1 MGFFDFFRK
10 KKLSHTEKAAA
21 ACQSCGPEAA
31 ERWFLGGPE
40 EAADILSSLANI
52 CQVDLDRCGVRE
64 YGQLLRAYTDL
75 ADRET
80 EGKPED
86 GGTAKEPAEFSN
98 PFVRTPK
105 TAREVLEYTAIHLRD
120 RSFSVSGEEE
130 LRFLRGRVAAAEKQ
144 SRPGEHLELCFYFET
159 AAEWLTCWRLLGE
172 RPISWQQGDA
182 YLERYRRGRRFM
194 EEGRFRWAIQTLRG
208 SLCLNPVGIS
218 ARFALCEC
226 YFRLKECSSARRCL
240 NETARFLTASGE
252 IARFYRQMGHI
263 EYEGG
268 NYLGAMA
275 CYAYSLKFA
284 DDSAVEGTLEQI
296 RVHMGEAGDQVCR
309 DPVSVL
315 KRRNITVLKTDKRG

>member
-31 ERWFLGGPE
+31 ERWFPGGPE

-144 SRPGEHLELCFYFET
+144 VAELKKNTEAELKLFASQSVEALKSEISDLITGEVVSTNINAAVADPAFMQKVILELVKNWPKGEFLSIQTSDAETLRSYFESN
-159 AAEWLTCWRLLGE
+159 AKALLDKGCKIEKVNGKKASFAIVPADGSYKVTFGE
-172 RPISWQQGDA
+172 EEFVEFFKEFLRPQLVDMLFKS
-182 YLERYRRGRRFM
+182 
-194 EEGRFRWAIQTLRG
+194 
-208 SLCLNPVGIS
+208 
-218 ARFALCEC
+218 
-226 YFRLKECSSARRCL
+226 
-240 NETARFLTASGE
+240 
-252 IARFYRQMGHI
+252 
-263 EYEGG
+263 
-268 NYLGAMA
+268 
-275 CYAYSLKFA
+275 
-284 DDSAVEGTLEQI
+284 
-296 RVHMGEAGDQVCR
+296 
-309 DPVSVL
+309 
-315 KRRNITVLKTDKRG
+315 